1 MLFKNDFLL
10 FQFRFKP
17 KISSRKLFPSDSSK
31 IMPKISHRKKRFRQG
46 YASNILTVAGLPQV
60 QSPGALFPIARSC
73 SAFWS
78 SLKKISKKERKDR
91 QLNVLQV
98 LLFSRNF
105 NASFKNKSSSNVL
118 QD

>member
-10 FQFRFKP
+10 FQFHFKP

-73 SAFWS
+73 FAFRS
-78 SLKKISKKERKDR
+78 SLKKSKQERKKR
-91 QLNVLQV
+91 L
-98 LLFSRNF
+98 ST
-105 NASFKNKSSSNVL
+105 
-118 QD
+118 